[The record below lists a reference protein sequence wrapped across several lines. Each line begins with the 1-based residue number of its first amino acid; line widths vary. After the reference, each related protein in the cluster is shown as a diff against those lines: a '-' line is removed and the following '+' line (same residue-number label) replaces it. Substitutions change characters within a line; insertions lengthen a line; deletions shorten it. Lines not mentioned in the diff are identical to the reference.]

1 MKKIL
6 ALILAATMMT
16 AMLVSCKKAEVGDEP
31 VVDVEIDETMA
42 PETVNPPAE
51 ETPQPEQ
58 IESPETPTEEPPFH
72 GSRPMIP
79 AELPGEKPVE
89 TPEQPVQTPEV
100 PETPAKPEPPA
111 EPEAPAAPAGV
122 SMELT
127 TIIDEIYKIND
138 PILPA
143 MSIPVDLTDEYSL
156 SSFTGLADASLIKE
170 AVASESMMGA
180 QAYSLV
186 LVRLQDASK
195 AAEVAQA
202 MRNGIDQRKWIC
214 VMADDI
220 RVVAAG
226 DVVMLC
232 MIASDLDVKVNDMVD
247 AFSTVVGLPF
257 TTDIR

>member
-6 ALILAATMMT
+6 AMLLVVVMMT
-16 AMLVSCKKAEVGDEP
+16 AMLVSCKNAETDIETVT
-31 VVDVEIDETMA
+31 DVEIDETMA
-42 PETVNPPAE
+42 PEAVTPPAE

-58 IESPETPTEEPPFH
+58 TETTDAPKEETPIN

-79 AELPGEKPVE
+79 AELPEEKPTE
-89 TPEQPVQTPEV
+89 TPEQPAETPQVPAE
-100 PETPAKPEPPA
+100 PETPA

-122 SMELT
+122 SMDLT

-143 MSIPVDLTDEYSL
+143 MSIPVDLNDEYSL
-156 SSFTGLADASLIKE
+156 SSFTGLTDASLIKE

-202 MRNGIDQRKWIC
+202 MRNGINPRKWIC

-232 MIASDLDVKVNDMVD
+232 MIESVLDVKVNDMVD
-247 AFSTVVGLPF
+247 AFSSVVGLPF
-257 TTDIR
+257 TADIH